1 LILPTIAIIGR
12 PNVGKS
18 TLVNRLCQSNDAIV
32 FDKPGV
38 TRDRTY
44 QNASWG
50 GKEFQIVDTG
60 GLVFDDDSEFLPE
73 IRTQVFLAL
82 EEASLALLV
91 VDGNQG
97 VTDGDLSIAKWLRNS
112 SCKTIVAVN
121 KCESTTLGIS
131 LASEFWK
138 LGLGEPYPVSAIHG
152 SGTGDLLDLVIGELP
167 ENNIQDEE
175 EKIMMS
181 IIGRPNVGKSTLVNR
196 LCQSNDAIVFD
207 KPGVTRDRTYQNASW
222 GGKEFQIVD
231 TGGLVFDD
239 DSEFLPE
246 IRTQVFLAL
255 EEASLALLV
264 VDGNQGVTDGDLSI
278 AKWLRNSSC
287 KTIVAVNKC
296 ESTTLGISL
305 ASEFWK
311 LGLGEPNPVS
321 AIHGSGTGD
330 LLDLVIG
337 ELPENNIHDDEE
349 KIMMSIIGRPNVGK
363 SSLLNSISG
372 EKRAIVSDI
381 SGTTTDSIDTL
392 IKKGDNQWK
401 IVDTA
406 GIRRKKNVKYGT
418 EFFGINRAFKSI
430 DRSDV
435 CVLVIDA
442 VDGVTDQD
450 QKLAGR
456 IEEQGRAC
464 IIVVNKWDLVEKN
477 SSTIYQV
484 EKELRSKLYFLH
496 WSKMIFISALTGQR
510 VDNIFEHALNAVNQ
524 HRRRVTTSVVN
535 EVLKESISWK
545 SPPTKRSGKQG
556 RLYYGTQVKNKP
568 PTFTLFVNDP
578 KLFGIT
584 YRRYIE
590 KQIRVNLG
598 FEGTPLILLWRGK
611 QQRALNKEVE
621 RENIELIQKD

>member
-1 LILPTIAIIGR
+1 MTLPSIAIIGR

-44 QNASWG
+44 QNANWG
-50 GKEFQIVDTG
+50 GKEFQVVDTG
-60 GLVFDDDSEFLPE
+60 GLVFEDDSEFLPE

-82 EEASLALLV
+82 EEASLALFV

-112 SCKTIVAVN
+112 NCKTIVAVN
-121 KCESTTLGIS
+121 KCESISLGIS

-152 SGTGDLLDLVIGELP
+152 SGTGDLLDLVIDVLP
-167 ENNIQDEE
+167 KDLNDE
-175 EKIMMS
+175 
-181 IIGRPNVGKSTLVNR
+181 
-196 LCQSNDAIVFD
+196 D
-207 KPGVTRDRTYQNASW
+207 K
-222 GGKEFQIVD
+222 
-231 TGGLVFDD
+231 
-239 DSEFLPE
+239 
-246 IRTQVFLAL
+246 
-255 EEASLALLV
+255 
-264 VDGNQGVTDGDLSI
+264 
-278 AKWLRNSSC
+278 
-287 KTIVAVNKC
+287 
-296 ESTTLGISL
+296 
-305 ASEFWK
+305 
-311 LGLGEPNPVS
+311 
-321 AIHGSGTGD
+321 
-330 LLDLVIG
+330 
-337 ELPENNIHDDEE
+337 EE

-363 SSLLNSISG
+363 SSLLNAICG
-372 EKRAIVSDI
+372 KKRAIVSNI

-392 IKKGDNQWK
+392 IKKDSHLWK

-430 DRSDV
+430 DRSDI

-442 VDGVTDQD
+442 IDGVTDQD

-464 IIVVNKWDLVEKN
+464 VIVVNKWDLVEKN
-477 SSTIYQV
+477 NSTIYQV

-510 VDNIFEHALNAVNQ
+510 VENIFENALSAVTQ

-535 EVLKESISWK
+535 EVLKEALGWK

-556 RLYYGTQVKNKP
+556 KLYYGTQVKNQP

-590 KQIRVNLG
+590 KQIRLNLG
-598 FEGTPLILLWRGK
+598 FEGSPIILLWRGK
-611 QQRALNKEVE
+611 QQRELEKETSKK
-621 RENIELIQKD
+621 NINIIQKD

>member
-1 LILPTIAIIGR
+1 MNIPSVAIIGR

-18 TLVNRLCQSNDAIV
+18 TLVNRLCQSNNAIV

-50 GKEFQIVDTG
+50 GREFQVVDTG
-60 GLVFDDDSEFLPE
+60 GLVFEDDSEFLPE

-97 VTDGDLSIAKWLRNS
+97 VTNGDLSIAKWLRNS
-112 SCKTIVAVN
+112 SCKAIVAVN
-121 KCESTTLGIS
+121 KCESIS
-131 LASEFWK
+131 NGFSMASEFWK

-152 SGTGDLLDLVIGELP
+152 SGTGDLLDIVIDKLP
-167 ENNIQDEE
+167 EENDVRV
-175 EKIMMS
+175 EK
-181 IIGRPNVGKSTLVNR
+181 
-196 LCQSNDAIVFD
+196 
-207 KPGVTRDRTYQNASW
+207 
-222 GGKEFQIVD
+222 
-231 TGGLVFDD
+231 
-239 DSEFLPE
+239 
-246 IRTQVFLAL
+246 
-255 EEASLALLV
+255 
-264 VDGNQGVTDGDLSI
+264 
-278 AKWLRNSSC
+278 
-287 KTIVAVNKC
+287 
-296 ESTTLGISL
+296 
-305 ASEFWK
+305 
-311 LGLGEPNPVS
+311 
-321 AIHGSGTGD
+321 
-330 LLDLVIG
+330 
-337 ELPENNIHDDEE
+337 E

-363 SSLLNSISG
+363 SSLLNAISG

-392 IKKGDNQWK
+392 IKKDSNLWK

-435 CVLVIDA
+435 CLLVIDA
-442 VDGVTDQD
+442 IDGVTDQD

-456 IEEQGRAC
+456 IEEQGRSC
-464 IIVVNKWDLVEKN
+464 VIVINKWDLIEKN

-510 VDNIFEHALNAVNQ
+510 VENIFEHALSAVNQ
-524 HRRRVTTSVVN
+524 HRRRVTTSVFN
-535 EVLKESISWK
+535 EVLKDAVAWK

-556 RLYYGTQVKNKP
+556 RIYYGTQVRNSP
-568 PTFTLFVNDP
+568 PTFTLFVNEP

-590 KQIRVNLG
+590 KQIRLNLD
-598 FEGTPLILLWRGK
+598 FEGTPIILLWRGK
-611 QQRALNKEVE
+611 QQRALEKEIAKN
-621 RENIELIQKD
+621 NIKTIQKS